1 MPLNIDVQYVKGVG
15 PKRARLLKKLGIN
28 TVEDLLFYFPKDYE
42 NRSEILKIED
52 LKVGEKQ
59 TFRAYIAGSAREIK
73 TSRLVITKIPVKD
86 GTGAV
91 ELVWYNQPYIKNNF
105 KIGEE
110 YIISGKLQFKYGQ
123 LMIENPAIE
132 KSDDVKLNTGRIVP
146 IYGLTEG
153 LSQNTIRKIMFNAL
167 KDYIGEIEEFFE
179 ENYLKEKGLMDI
191 KEAII
196 NINFPESQL
205 HLQKAKY
212 RLKYQELFLLQLTLF
227 LIKKSIKNFK
237 NGIKFEKVDLKP
249 FLEAL
254 PFKLTVAQ
262 VKVLK
267 EIISD
272 MASHKVMNRLVQGD
286 VGSGKTVVAACSM
299 YIAVKNGYQVAMM
312 APTEI
317 LAKQHYQT
325 LKEIFK
331 GSDIKIGFL
340 SGGFSP
346 SKKKEALEKI
356 KNGDYDIVVGTHA
369 LIEDTVVFHKLG
381 LCITD
386 EQHRFGVRQRA
397 LLMQKG
403 ENPDV
408 LVMTATPIPR
418 TLALILYGDLDISII
433 DQLPPGRKKVKTY
446 VIPSSMRKKA
456 YAFAMK
462 EVKKGR
468 QVYVVCPL
476 IEESDKVNAMSAE
489 IVYEEIYKEAFKN
502 AKVGLLHGKMPDSD
516 KEKVMED
523 FVNGKIDILVSTTVI
538 EVGVNVPN
546 ATVMIVENAERFGLA
561 QLHQLRGRVGRSEFQ
576 SYCILIA
583 YSNSDVAKKRL
594 RVMAETS
601 DGFKIAEKDLEIRGP
616 GEILGLRQHGL
627 PEFKIANLFE
637 DIEILKEVQKDVE
650 ELLAKDP
657 KLEGYSKLKNVLIN
671 QFYQKLSGIILN

>member
-1 MPLNIDVQYVKGVG
+1 MPLNLDIQYVKGVG
-15 PKRARLLKKLGIN
+15 PKRAKLLKKLGIN

-42 NRSEILKIED
+42 NRSDILKIED

-59 TFRAYIAGSAREIK
+59 TFRGYIAGSPREIK
-73 TSRLVITKIPVKD
+73 TSKVIITKVPVKD

-110 YIISGKLQFKYGQ
+110 YIINGKLQFKYGQ
-123 LMIENPAIE
+123 LIVENPVLE
-132 KSDDVKLNTGRIVP
+132 KSEDLKLNTGRIVP

-153 LSQNTIRKIMFNAL
+153 LTQNAIRKIMFNAL
-167 KDYIGEIEEFFE
+167 HDYVQEVEEFFDE
-179 ENYLKEKGLMDI
+179 EFLSEKGLMDI
-191 KEAII
+191 KNALI
-196 NINFPESQL
+196 NINFPQNEAYLEQ
-205 HLQKAKY
+205 AKY
-212 RLKYQELFLLQLTLF
+212 RFKYQELFLLQMALF
-227 LIKKSIKNFK
+227 LMKRSVKEKK
-237 NGIKFEKVDLKP
+237 GIKFERIDLKP
-249 FLEAL
+249 FLMGL
-254 PFKLTVAQ
+254 PFKLTSAQ
-262 VKVLK
+262 IKVLK
-267 EIISD
+267 EIIAD
-272 MASHKVMNRLVQGD
+272 MNSHKVMNRLVQGD

-317 LAKQHYQT
+317 LAKQHYYT
-325 LKEIFK
+325 LKELFK
-331 GSDIKIGFL
+331 NTDIKIGLL
-340 SGGFSP
+340 SGSISP
-346 SKKKEALEKI
+346 SNKKEVLEKI
-356 KNGDYDIVVGTHA
+356 KSGDYDIVVGTHA
-369 LIEDTVVFHKLG
+369 LIEDDVIFNNLG

-397 LLMQKG
+397 LLTQKG

-446 VIPSSMRKKA
+446 VISSSVRKKA
-456 YAFAMK
+456 YEFAMK

-476 IEESDKVNAMSAE
+476 IEESDKINAMSAE
-489 IVYEEIYKEAFKN
+489 IVYREIYKDAFKE
-502 AKVGLLHGKMPDSD
+502 AKVGLLHGKMADSD
-516 KEKVMED
+516 KEKIMEE

-576 SYCILIA
+576 SYCILIS
-583 YSNSDVAKKRL
+583 YSNSDIAKKRL
-594 RVMAETS
+594 GVLAQTS

-616 GEILGLRQHGL
+616 GEFLGLRQHGL
-627 PEFKIANLFE
+627 PEFKIANIFE
-637 DIEILKEVQKDVE
+637 DIDVLKRVQKDVE
-650 ELLAKDP
+650 ELLEKDP
-657 KLEGYSKLKNVLIN
+657 KLENYPKLRSILLN
-671 QFYQKLSGIILN
+671 QFYQKLEGIILN

>member
-1 MPLNIDVQYVKGVG
+1 MPLNLDIQYVKGVG
-15 PKRARLLKKLGIN
+15 PKRAKLLKKLGIN

-42 NRSEILKIED
+42 NRSDILKIED

-59 TFRAYIAGSAREIK
+59 TFRGYIAGSPREIK
-73 TSRLVITKIPVKD
+73 TSKVIITKVPVKD

-110 YIISGKLQFKYGQ
+110 YIINGKLQFKYGQ
-123 LMIENPAIE
+123 LIVENPVLE
-132 KSDDVKLNTGRIVP
+132 KSEDFKLNTGRIVP

-153 LSQNTIRKIMFNAL
+153 LTQNAIRKIMFNAL
-167 KDYIGEIEEFFE
+167 HDYVQEVEEFFDE
-179 ENYLKEKGLMDI
+179 EFLSEKGLMDI
-191 KEAII
+191 KNALI
-196 NINFPESQL
+196 NINFPQNEAYLEQ
-205 HLQKAKY
+205 AKY
-212 RLKYQELFLLQLTLF
+212 RFKYQELFLLQMALF
-227 LIKKSIKNFK
+227 LMKRSVKEKK
-237 NGIKFEKVDLKP
+237 GIKFEQADLKP
-249 FLEAL
+249 FLMGL
-254 PFKLTVAQ
+254 PFKLTLAQ
-262 VKVLK
+262 IKVLK
-267 EIISD
+267 EIIAD
-272 MASHKVMNRLVQGD
+272 MNSHKVMNRLVQGD

-317 LAKQHYQT
+317 LAKQHYYT
-325 LKEIFK
+325 LKELFRNT
-331 GSDIKIGFL
+331 DIKIGLL
-340 SGGFSP
+340 SGSISP
-346 SKKKEALEKI
+346 SNKKEVLEKI

-369 LIEDTVVFHKLG
+369 LIEDNVIFNNLG

-397 LLMQKG
+397 LLTQKG

-418 TLALILYGDLDISII
+418 TFALILYGDLDISII

-446 VIPSSMRKKA
+446 VISSSVREKA
-456 YAFAMK
+456 YEFAMK

-476 IEESDKVNAMSAE
+476 IEESDKINAMSAE
-489 IVYEEIYKEAFKN
+489 IVYREIYKDAFKE
-502 AKVGLLHGKMPDSD
+502 AKVGLLHGKMADSD
-516 KEKVMED
+516 KEKVMEE

-576 SYCILIA
+576 SYCILIS
-583 YSNSDVAKKRL
+583 YSNSDIAKKRL
-594 RVMAETS
+594 GVLAQTS

-616 GEILGLRQHGL
+616 GEFLGLRQHGL
-627 PEFKIANLFE
+627 PEFKIANIFE
-637 DIEILKEVQKDVE
+637 DIDVLKRVQKDVE
-650 ELLAKDP
+650 ELLEKDP
-657 KLEGYSKLKNVLIN
+657 KLENYPKLRSILLN
-671 QFYQKLSGIILN
+671 QFYQKLEGIILN

>member
-1 MPLNIDVQYVKGVG
+1 MPLNLDIQYVKGVG
-15 PKRARLLKKLGIN
+15 PKRAKLLKKLGIN

-42 NRSEILKIED
+42 NRSDILKIED

-59 TFRAYIAGSAREIK
+59 TFRGYIAGSPREIK
-73 TSRLVITKIPVKD
+73 TSKVIITKVPVKD

-110 YIISGKLQFKYGQ
+110 YIINGKLQFKYGQ
-123 LMIENPAIE
+123 LIVENPVLE
-132 KSDDVKLNTGRIVP
+132 KSEDFKLNTGRIVP

-153 LSQNTIRKIMFNAL
+153 LTQNAIRKIVFNAL
-167 KDYIGEIEEFFE
+167 HDYVQEVEEFFDE
-179 ENYLKEKGLMDI
+179 EFLSEKGLMDI
-191 KEAII
+191 KNALI
-196 NINFPESQL
+196 NINFPQNEAYLEQ
-205 HLQKAKY
+205 AKY
-212 RLKYQELFLLQLTLF
+212 RFKYQELFLLQMALF
-227 LIKKSIKNFK
+227 LMKRSVKGKK
-237 NGIKFEKVDLKP
+237 GIKFERVELKP
-249 FLEAL
+249 FLMGL
-254 PFKLTVAQ
+254 PFKLTSAQ
-262 VKVLK
+262 IKVLK
-267 EIISD
+267 EIIAD
-272 MASHKVMNRLVQGD
+272 MNSHKVMNRLVQGD

-299 YIAVKNGYQVAMM
+299 YIAAKNGYQVAMM

-317 LAKQHYQT
+317 LAKQHYHT
-325 LKEIFK
+325 LKELFRNT
-331 GSDIKIGFL
+331 DIKIGLL
-340 SGGFSP
+340 SGSISP
-346 SKKKEALEKI
+346 SNKKEVLEKI

-369 LIEDTVVFHKLG
+369 LIEDNVIFNNLG
-381 LCITD
+381 FCITD

-397 LLMQKG
+397 LLTQKG

-446 VIPSSMRKKA
+446 VISSSVRKKA
-456 YAFAMK
+456 YEFAMK

-476 IEESDKVNAMSAE
+476 IEESDKINAMSAE
-489 IVYEEIYKEAFKN
+489 IVYREIYEDAFKE
-502 AKVGLLHGKMPDSD
+502 AKVGLLHGKMTDSD
-516 KEKVMED
+516 KEKVMEE

-576 SYCILIA
+576 SYCILIS
-583 YSNSDVAKKRL
+583 YSNSDIAKKRL
-594 RVMAETS
+594 GVLAQTS

-616 GEILGLRQHGL
+616 GEFLGLRQHGL
-627 PEFKIANLFE
+627 PEFKIANIFE
-637 DIEILKEVQKDVE
+637 DIDVLKRVQKDVE
-650 ELLAKDP
+650 ELLEKDP
-657 KLEGYSKLKNVLIN
+657 KLENYPKLRSILLN
-671 QFYQKLSGIILN
+671 QFYQKLEGIILN

>member
-1 MPLNIDVQYVKGVG
+1 MPLNLDIQYVKGVG
-15 PKRARLLKKLGIN
+15 PKRAKLLKKLGIN

-42 NRSEILKIED
+42 NRSDILKIED

-59 TFRAYIAGSAREIK
+59 TFRGYIAGSPREIK
-73 TSRLVITKIPVKD
+73 TSKVIITKVPVKD

-110 YIISGKLQFKYGQ
+110 YIINGKLQFKYGQ
-123 LMIENPAIE
+123 LIVENPVLE
-132 KSDDVKLNTGRIVP
+132 KSEDFKLNTGRIVP

-153 LSQNTIRKIMFNAL
+153 LTQNAIRKIMFNAL
-167 KDYIGEIEEFFE
+167 HDYVQEVEEFFDE
-179 ENYLKEKGLMDI
+179 EFLSEKGLMDI
-191 KEAII
+191 KNALI
-196 NINFPESQL
+196 NINFPQNEAYLEQ
-205 HLQKAKY
+205 AKY
-212 RLKYQELFLLQLTLF
+212 RFKYQELFLLQMALF
-227 LIKKSIKNFK
+227 LMKRSVKGKK
-237 NGIKFEKVDLKP
+237 GIKFERVELKP
-249 FLEAL
+249 FLMGL
-254 PFKLTVAQ
+254 PFKLTSAQ
-262 VKVLK
+262 IKVLK
-267 EIISD
+267 EIIAD
-272 MASHKVMNRLVQGD
+272 MNSHKVMNRLVQGD

-299 YIAVKNGYQVAMM
+299 YIAAKNGYQVAMM

-317 LAKQHYQT
+317 LAKQHYHT
-325 LKEIFK
+325 LKELFRNT
-331 GSDIKIGFL
+331 DIKIGLL
-340 SGGFSP
+340 SGSISP
-346 SKKKEALEKI
+346 SNKKEVLEKI

-369 LIEDTVVFHKLG
+369 LIEDNVIFNNLG
-381 LCITD
+381 FCITD

-397 LLMQKG
+397 LLTQKG

-446 VIPSSMRKKA
+446 VISSSVRKKA
-456 YAFAMK
+456 YEFAMK

-476 IEESDKVNAMSAE
+476 IEESDKINAMSAE
-489 IVYEEIYKEAFKN
+489 IVYREIYEDAFKE
-502 AKVGLLHGKMPDSD
+502 AKVGLLHGKMTDSD
-516 KEKVMED
+516 KEKVMEE

-576 SYCILIA
+576 SYCILIS
-583 YSNSDVAKKRL
+583 YSNSDIAKKRL
-594 RVMAETS
+594 GVLAQTS

-616 GEILGLRQHGL
+616 GEFLGLRQHGL
-627 PEFKIANLFE
+627 PEFKIANIFE
-637 DIEILKEVQKDVE
+637 DIDVLKRVQKDVE
-650 ELLAKDP
+650 ELLEKDP
-657 KLEGYSKLKNVLIN
+657 KLENYPKLRSILLN
-671 QFYQKLSGIILN
+671 QFYQKLEGIILN

>member
-1 MPLNIDVQYVKGVG
+1 MPLNLDIQYVKGVG
-15 PKRARLLKKLGIN
+15 PKRAKLLKKLGIN

-42 NRSEILKIED
+42 NRSDILKIED

-59 TFRAYIAGSAREIK
+59 TFRGYIAGSPREIK
-73 TSRLVITKIPVKD
+73 TSKVIITKVPVKD

-110 YIISGKLQFKYGQ
+110 YIINGKLQFKYGQ
-123 LMIENPAIE
+123 LIVENPVLE
-132 KSDDVKLNTGRIVP
+132 KSEDFRLNTGRIVP

-153 LSQNTIRKIMFNAL
+153 LTQNAIRKIMFNAL
-167 KDYIGEIEEFFE
+167 HDYVQEIEEFFDE
-179 ENYLKEKGLMDI
+179 EFLFEKGLMDI
-191 KEAII
+191 KNALI
-196 NINFPESQL
+196 NINFPQNEAYLEQ
-205 HLQKAKY
+205 AKY
-212 RLKYQELFLLQLTLF
+212 RFKYQELFLLQMALF
-227 LIKKSIKNFK
+227 LVKRSVKGKK
-237 NGIKFEKVDLKP
+237 GIKFERVELKP
-249 FLEAL
+249 FLVGL
-254 PFKLTVAQ
+254 PFKLTSAQ
-262 VKVLK
+262 IKVLK
-267 EIISD
+267 EIIAD
-272 MASHKVMNRLVQGD
+272 MNSHKVMNRLVQGD

-317 LAKQHYQT
+317 LAKQHYYT
-325 LKEIFK
+325 LKELFRNT
-331 GSDIKIGFL
+331 DIKIGLL
-340 SGGFSP
+340 SGSISP
-346 SKKKEALEKI
+346 SNKKEVLEKI

-369 LIEDTVVFHKLG
+369 LIEDDVIFNNLG

-397 LLMQKG
+397 LLTKKG

-446 VIPSSMRKKA
+446 VISSSVRKKA
-456 YAFAMK
+456 YEFAMK

-476 IEESDKVNAMSAE
+476 IEESDKINAMSAE
-489 IVYEEIYKEAFKN
+489 IVYREIYKDAFKE
-502 AKVGLLHGKMPDSD
+502 AKVGLLHGKMNDSD
-516 KEKVMED
+516 KEKVMEE

-576 SYCILIA
+576 SYCILIS
-583 YSNSDVAKKRL
+583 YSNSDIAKKRL
-594 RVMAETS
+594 GVLAQTS

-616 GEILGLRQHGL
+616 GEFLGLRQHGL
-627 PEFKIANLFE
+627 PEFKIANIFE
-637 DIEILKEVQKDVE
+637 DIDIIKTVQKDVE
-650 ELLAKDP
+650 ELLEKDP
-657 KLEGYSKLKNVLIN
+657 KLENHPNLKSILLN
-671 QFYQKLSGIILN
+671 QFYQKLEGIILN

>member
-1 MPLNIDVQYVKGVG
+1 MPLNLDIQYVKGVG
-15 PKRARLLKKLGIN
+15 PKRAKLLKKLGIN
-28 TVEDLLFYFPKDYE
+28 TFYFPKDYE
-42 NRSEILKIED
+42 NRSDILKIED

-59 TFRAYIAGSAREIK
+59 TFRGYIAGSPREIK
-73 TSRLVITKIPVKD
+73 TSKVIITKVPVKD

-110 YIISGKLQFKYGQ
+110 YIINGKLQFKYGQ
-123 LMIENPAIE
+123 LIVENPVLE
-132 KSDDVKLNTGRIVP
+132 KSEDFKLNTGRIVP

-153 LSQNTIRKIMFNAL
+153 LTQNAIRKIMFNAL
-167 KDYIGEIEEFFE
+167 HDYVQEVEEFFDE
-179 ENYLKEKGLMDI
+179 EFLSEKGLMDI
-191 KEAII
+191 KNALI
-196 NINFPESQL
+196 NINFPQNEAYLEQ
-205 HLQKAKY
+205 AKY
-212 RLKYQELFLLQLTLF
+212 RFKYQELFLLQMALF
-227 LIKKSIKNFK
+227 LMKRSVKEKK
-237 NGIKFEKVDLKP
+237 GIKFEQADLKP
-249 FLEAL
+249 FLMGL
-254 PFKLTVAQ
+254 PFKLTLAQ
-262 VKVLK
+262 IKVLK
-267 EIISD
+267 EIIAD
-272 MASHKVMNRLVQGD
+272 MNSHKVMNRLVQGD

-317 LAKQHYQT
+317 LAKQHYYT
-325 LKEIFK
+325 LKELFRNT
-331 GSDIKIGFL
+331 DIKIGLL
-340 SGGFSP
+340 SGSISP
-346 SKKKEALEKI
+346 SNKKEVLEKI

-369 LIEDTVVFHKLG
+369 LIEDNVIFNNLG

-397 LLMQKG
+397 LLTQKG

-418 TLALILYGDLDISII
+418 TFALILYGDLDISII

-446 VIPSSMRKKA
+446 VISSSVREKA
-456 YAFAMK
+456 YEFAMK

-476 IEESDKVNAMSAE
+476 IEESDKINAMSAE
-489 IVYEEIYKEAFKN
+489 IVYREIYKDAFKE
-502 AKVGLLHGKMPDSD
+502 AKVGLLHGKMADSD
-516 KEKVMED
+516 KEKVMEE

-576 SYCILIA
+576 SYCILIS
-583 YSNSDVAKKRL
+583 YSNSDIAKKRL
-594 RVMAETS
+594 GVLAQTS

-616 GEILGLRQHGL
+616 GEFLGLRQHGL
-627 PEFKIANLFE
+627 PEFKIANIFE
-637 DIEILKEVQKDVE
+637 DIDVLKRVQKDVE
-650 ELLAKDP
+650 ELLEKDP
-657 KLEGYSKLKNVLIN
+657 KLENYPKLRSILLN
-671 QFYQKLSGIILN
+671 QFYQKLEGIILN

>member
-1 MPLNIDVQYVKGVG
+1 MPLNLDIQYVKGVG
-15 PKRARLLKKLGIN
+15 PKRAKLLKKLGIN

-42 NRSEILKIED
+42 NRSDILKIED

-59 TFRAYIAGSAREIK
+59 TFRGYIAGSPREIK
-73 TSRLVITKIPVKD
+73 TSKVIITKVPVKD

-110 YIISGKLQFKYGQ
+110 YIINGKLQFKYGQ
-123 LMIENPAIE
+123 LIVENPVLE
-132 KSDDVKLNTGRIVP
+132 KSEDFKLNTGRIVP

-153 LSQNTIRKIMFNAL
+153 LTQNAIRKIMFNAL
-167 KDYIGEIEEFFE
+167 HDYVQEVEEFFDE
-179 ENYLKEKGLMDI
+179 EFLSEKGLMDI
-191 KEAII
+191 KNALI
-196 NINFPESQL
+196 NINFPQNEAYLEQ
-205 HLQKAKY
+205 AKY
-212 RLKYQELFLLQLTLF
+212 RFKYQELFLLQMALF
-227 LIKKSIKNFK
+227 LMKRSVKGKK
-237 NGIKFEKVDLKP
+237 GIKFERVELKP
-249 FLEAL
+249 FLMGL
-254 PFKLTVAQ
+254 PFKLTSAQ
-262 VKVLK
+262 IKVLK
-267 EIISD
+267 EIIAD
-272 MASHKVMNRLVQGD
+272 MNSHKVMNRLVQGD

-317 LAKQHYQT
+317 LAKQHYHT
-325 LKEIFK
+325 LKELFRNT
-331 GSDIKIGFL
+331 DIKIGLL
-340 SGGFSP
+340 SGSISP
-346 SKKKEALEKI
+346 SNKKEVLEKI

-369 LIEDTVVFHKLG
+369 LIEDNVIFNNLG
-381 LCITD
+381 FCITD

-397 LLMQKG
+397 LLTQKG

-446 VIPSSMRKKA
+446 VISSSVRKKA
-456 YAFAMK
+456 YEFAMK

-476 IEESDKVNAMSAE
+476 IEESDKINAMSAE
-489 IVYEEIYKEAFKN
+489 IVYREIYEDAFKE
-502 AKVGLLHGKMPDSD
+502 AKVGLLHGKMTDSD
-516 KEKVMED
+516 KEKVMEE

-576 SYCILIA
+576 SYCILIS
-583 YSNSDVAKKRL
+583 YSNSDIAKKRL
-594 RVMAETS
+594 GVLAQTS

-616 GEILGLRQHGL
+616 GEFLGLRQHGL
-627 PEFKIANLFE
+627 PEFKIANIFE
-637 DIEILKEVQKDVE
+637 DIDVLKRVQKDVE
-650 ELLAKDP
+650 ELLEKDP
-657 KLEGYSKLKNVLIN
+657 KLENYPKLRSILLN
-671 QFYQKLSGIILN
+671 QFYQKLEGIILN

>member
-1 MPLNIDVQYVKGVG
+1 MPLNLDIQYVKGVG
-15 PKRARLLKKLGIN
+15 PKRAKLLKKLGIN

-42 NRSEILKIED
+42 NRSDILKIED

-59 TFRAYIAGSAREIK
+59 TFRGYIAGSPREIK
-73 TSRLVITKIPVKD
+73 TSKVIITKVPVKD

-110 YIISGKLQFKYGQ
+110 YIINGKLQFKYGQ
-123 LMIENPAIE
+123 LIVENPVLE
-132 KSDDVKLNTGRIVP
+132 KSEDFKLNTGRIVP

-153 LSQNTIRKIMFNAL
+153 LTQNAIRKIMFNAL
-167 KDYIGEIEEFFE
+167 HDYVQEVEEFFDE
-179 ENYLKEKGLMDI
+179 EFLSEKGLMDI
-191 KEAII
+191 KNALI
-196 NINFPESQL
+196 NINFPQNEAYLEQ
-205 HLQKAKY
+205 AKY
-212 RLKYQELFLLQLTLF
+212 RFKYQELFLLQMALF
-227 LIKKSIKNFK
+227 LMKRSVKEKK
-237 NGIKFEKVDLKP
+237 GIKFEQADLKP
-249 FLEAL
+249 FLMGL
-254 PFKLTVAQ
+254 PFKLTLAQ
-262 VKVLK
+262 IKVLK
-267 EIISD
+267 EIIAD
-272 MASHKVMNRLVQGD
+272 MNSHKVMNRLVQGD

-317 LAKQHYQT
+317 LAKQHYYT
-325 LKEIFK
+325 LKELFRNT
-331 GSDIKIGFL
+331 DIKIGLL
-340 SGGFSP
+340 SGSISP
-346 SKKKEALEKI
+346 SNKKEVLEKI

-369 LIEDTVVFHKLG
+369 LIEDNVIFNNLG
-381 LCITD
+381 FCITD

-397 LLMQKG
+397 LLTQKG

-446 VIPSSMRKKA
+446 VISSSVRKKA
-456 YAFAMK
+456 YEFAMK

-476 IEESDKVNAMSAE
+476 IEESDKINAMSAE
-489 IVYEEIYKEAFKN
+489 IVYREIYEDAFKE
-502 AKVGLLHGKMPDSD
+502 AKVGLLHGKMTDSD
-516 KEKVMED
+516 KEKVMEE

-576 SYCILIA
+576 SYCILIS
-583 YSNSDVAKKRL
+583 YSNSDIAKKRL
-594 RVMAETS
+594 GVLAQTS

-616 GEILGLRQHGL
+616 GEFLGLRQHGL
-627 PEFKIANLFE
+627 PEFKIANIFE
-637 DIEILKEVQKDVE
+637 DIDVLKRVQKDVE
-650 ELLAKDP
+650 ELLEKDP
-657 KLEGYSKLKNVLIN
+657 KLENYPKLRSILLN
-671 QFYQKLSGIILN
+671 QFYQKLEGIILN

>member
-1 MPLNIDVQYVKGVG
+1 MPLNLDIQYVKGVG
-15 PKRARLLKKLGIN
+15 PKRAKLLKKLGIN

-42 NRSEILKIED
+42 NRSDILKIED

-59 TFRAYIAGSAREIK
+59 TFRGYIAGSPREIK
-73 TSRLVITKIPVKD
+73 TSKVIITKVPVKD
-86 GTGAV
+86 GTGVV

-110 YIISGKLQFKYGQ
+110 YIINGKLQFKYGQ
-123 LMIENPAIE
+123 LIVENPVLE
-132 KSDDVKLNTGRIVP
+132 KSEDFKLNTGRIVP

-153 LSQNTIRKIMFNAL
+153 LTQNAIRKIMFNAL
-167 KDYIGEIEEFFE
+167 HDYVQEVEEFFDE
-179 ENYLKEKGLMDI
+179 EFLSEKGLMDI
-191 KEAII
+191 KNALI
-196 NINFPESQL
+196 NINFPQNEAYLEQ
-205 HLQKAKY
+205 AKY
-212 RLKYQELFLLQLTLF
+212 RFKYQELFLLQMALF
-227 LIKKSIKNFK
+227 LMKRSVKGKK
-237 NGIKFEKVDLKP
+237 GIKFERVELKP
-249 FLEAL
+249 FLMGL
-254 PFKLTVAQ
+254 PFKLTSAQ
-262 VKVLK
+262 IKVLK
-267 EIISD
+267 EIIAD
-272 MASHKVMNRLVQGD
+272 MNSHKVMNRLVQGD

-317 LAKQHYQT
+317 LAKQHYHT
-325 LKEIFK
+325 LKELFRNT
-331 GSDIKIGFL
+331 DIKIGLL
-340 SGGFSP
+340 SGSISP
-346 SKKKEALEKI
+346 SNKKEVLEKI

-369 LIEDTVVFHKLG
+369 LIEDNVIFNNLG
-381 LCITD
+381 FCITD

-397 LLMQKG
+397 LLTQKG

-446 VIPSSMRKKA
+446 VISSSVRKKA
-456 YAFAMK
+456 YEFAMK

-476 IEESDKVNAMSAE
+476 IEESDKINAMSAE
-489 IVYEEIYKEAFKN
+489 IVYREIYEDAFKE
-502 AKVGLLHGKMPDSD
+502 AKVGLLHGKMTDSD
-516 KEKVMED
+516 KEKVVEE

-576 SYCILIA
+576 SYCILIS
-583 YSNSDVAKKRL
+583 YSNSDIAKKRL
-594 RVMAETS
+594 GVLAQTS

-616 GEILGLRQHGL
+616 GEFLGLRQHGL
-627 PEFKIANLFE
+627 PEFKIANIFE
-637 DIEILKEVQKDVE
+637 DIDILKTVQKDVE
-650 ELLAKDP
+650 ELLEKDP
-657 KLEGYSKLKNVLIN
+657 KLENHPKLKSILLN
-671 QFYQKLSGIILN
+671 QFYQKLEGIILN

>member
-1 MPLNIDVQYVKGVG
+1 MPLNLDIQYVKGVG
-15 PKRARLLKKLGIN
+15 PKRAKLLKKLGIN

-42 NRSEILKIED
+42 NRSDILKIED

-59 TFRAYIAGSAREIK
+59 TFRGYIAGSPREIK
-73 TSRLVITKIPVKD
+73 TSKVIITKVPVKD

-110 YIISGKLQFKYGQ
+110 YIINGKLQFKYGQ
-123 LMIENPAIE
+123 LIVENPVLE
-132 KSDDVKLNTGRIVP
+132 KSEDFKLNTGRIVP

-153 LSQNTIRKIMFNAL
+153 LTQNAIRKIMFNAL
-167 KDYIGEIEEFFE
+167 HDYVQEVEEFFDE
-179 ENYLKEKGLMDI
+179 EFLSEKGLMDI
-191 KEAII
+191 RNALI
-196 NINFPESQL
+196 NINFPQNEAYFEQ
-205 HLQKAKY
+205 AKY
-212 RLKYQELFLLQLTLF
+212 RFKYQELFLLQIALF
-227 LIKKSIKNFK
+227 LMKRSVKGKK
-237 NGIKFEKVDLKP
+237 GIKFERVELKP
-249 FLEAL
+249 FLLGL
-254 PFKLTVAQ
+254 PFKLTSAQ
-262 VKVLK
+262 IKVLK
-267 EIISD
+267 EIIAD
-272 MASHKVMNRLVQGD
+272 MNSHKVMNRLVQGD

-317 LAKQHYQT
+317 LAKQHYHT
-325 LKEIFK
+325 LIELFRNT
-331 GSDIKIGFL
+331 DIKIGIL
-340 SGGFSP
+340 SGSISP
-346 SKKKEALEKI
+346 SNKKEILEKI

-369 LIEDTVVFHKLG
+369 LIEDNVIFNNLG
-381 LCITD
+381 FCITD

-397 LLMQKG
+397 LLTQKG

-446 VIPSSMRKKA
+446 VISSSLRKKA
-456 YAFAMK
+456 YEFAMK

-476 IEESDKVNAMSAE
+476 IEESDKINAMSAE
-489 IVYEEIYKEAFKN
+489 IVYREIYEDAFKE
-502 AKVGLLHGKMPDSD
+502 AKVGLLHGKMTDSD
-516 KEKVMED
+516 KEKVMEE

-576 SYCILIA
+576 SYCILIS
-583 YSNSDVAKKRL
+583 YSNSSIAKKRL
-594 RVMAETS
+594 GVLAQTT

-616 GEILGLRQHGL
+616 GEFLGLRQHGL
-627 PEFKIANLFE
+627 PEFKIANIFE
-637 DIEILKEVQKDVE
+637 DIDILKTVQKDVE
-650 ELLAKDP
+650 ELLEKDP
-657 KLEGYSKLKNVLIN
+657 KLENHPKLKSVLFN
-671 QFYQKLSGIILN
+671 QFYQKLEGIILN

>member
-1 MPLNIDVQYVKGVG
+1 MPLNLDIQYVKGVG
-15 PKRARLLKKLGIN
+15 PKRAKLLKKLGIN

-42 NRSEILKIED
+42 NRSDILKIED

-59 TFRAYIAGSAREIK
+59 TFRGYIAGSPREIK
-73 TSRLVITKIPVKD
+73 TSKVIITKVPVKD

-110 YIISGKLQFKYGQ
+110 YIINGKLQFKYGQ
-123 LMIENPAIE
+123 LIVENPVLE
-132 KSDDVKLNTGRIVP
+132 KSEDFKLNTGRIVP

-153 LSQNTIRKIMFNAL
+153 LTQNAIRKIMFNAL
-167 KDYIGEIEEFFE
+167 HDYVQEVEEFFDE
-179 ENYLKEKGLMDI
+179 EFLSEKGLMDI
-191 KEAII
+191 KNALI
-196 NINFPESQL
+196 NINFPQNEAYLEQ
-205 HLQKAKY
+205 AKY
-212 RLKYQELFLLQLTLF
+212 RFKYQELFLLQMALF
-227 LIKKSIKNFK
+227 LMKRSVKGKK
-237 NGIKFEKVDLKP
+237 GIKFERVELKP
-249 FLEAL
+249 FLMGL
-254 PFKLTVAQ
+254 PFKLTSPQ
-262 VKVLK
+262 IKVLK
-267 EIISD
+267 EIIAD
-272 MASHKVMNRLVQGD
+272 MNSHKVMNRLVQGD

-317 LAKQHYQT
+317 LAKQHYHT
-325 LKEIFK
+325 LKELFRNT
-331 GSDIKIGFL
+331 DIKIGLL
-340 SGGFSP
+340 SGSISP
-346 SKKKEALEKI
+346 SNKKEVLEKI

-369 LIEDTVVFHKLG
+369 LIEDNVIFNNLG

-397 LLMQKG
+397 LLTQKG

-446 VIPSSMRKKA
+446 VISSSVRKKA
-456 YAFAMK
+456 YEFAMK

-476 IEESDKVNAMSAE
+476 IEESDKINAMSAE
-489 IVYEEIYKEAFKN
+489 IVYREIYKDAFKE
-502 AKVGLLHGKMPDSD
+502 AKVGLLHGKMADSD
-516 KEKVMED
+516 KEKVMEE

-576 SYCILIA
+576 SYCILIS
-583 YSNSDVAKKRL
+583 YSNSDIAKKRL
-594 RVMAETS
+594 GVLAQTS

-616 GEILGLRQHGL
+616 GEFLGLRQHGL
-627 PEFKIANLFE
+627 PEFKIANIFE
-637 DIEILKEVQKDVE
+637 DIDVLKRVQKDVE
-650 ELLAKDP
+650 ELLEKDP
-657 KLEGYSKLKNVLIN
+657 KLENYPKLRSILLN
-671 QFYQKLSGIILN
+671 QFYQKLEGIILN

>member
-1 MPLNIDVQYVKGVG
+1 MPLNLDIQYVKGVG
-15 PKRARLLKKLGIN
+15 PKRAKLLKKLGIN

-42 NRSEILKIED
+42 NRSDILKIDD

-59 TFRAYIAGSAREIK
+59 TFRGYIAGVPREIK
-73 TSRLVITKIPVKD
+73 TSKVIITKLPVKD

-110 YIISGKLQFKYGQ
+110 YIINGKLQFKYGQ
-123 LMIENPAIE
+123 LIVENPVLE
-132 KSDDVKLNTGRIVP
+132 KSEDFKLNTGRIVP

-153 LSQNTIRKIMFNAL
+153 LTQNTIRKIMFNAL
-167 KDYIGEIEEFFE
+167 HDYVQEVEEFLDDEF
-179 ENYLKEKGLMDI
+179 LSKKGLMDI
-191 KEAII
+191 KNALI
-196 NINFPESQL
+196 NINFPQNETYLEQ
-205 HLQKAKY
+205 AKY
-212 RLKYQELFLLQLTLF
+212 RLKYQELFLLQISLF
-227 LIKKSIKNFK
+227 LMKKSVKEK
-237 NGIKFEKVDLKP
+237 KGIRFEKVELKP
-249 FLEAL
+249 FLMEL
-254 PFKLTVAQ
+254 PFKLTSAQ

-267 EIISD
+267 EIIAD
-272 MASHKVMNRLVQGD
+272 MNSYKVMNRLVQGD

-317 LAKQHYQT
+317 LAKQHYHT
-325 LKEIFK
+325 LRELFK
-331 GSDIKIGFL
+331 NTDIKIGLL
-340 SGGFSP
+340 SGSILP
-346 SKKKEALEKI
+346 SIKKEVLEKI

-369 LIEDTVVFHKLG
+369 LIEDNVIFKNLG
-381 LCITD
+381 FCVTD

-397 LLMQKG
+397 LLTQKG
-403 ENPDV
+403 ENPDI

-446 VIPSSMRKKA
+446 VIYSSFRKKA
-456 YAFAMK
+456 YEFAMR

-476 IEESDKVNAMSAE
+476 IEESDKINAMSAE
-489 IVYEEIYKEAFKN
+489 IVYREIYEDAFKE
-502 AKVGLLHGKMPDSD
+502 AKVGLLHGKMADS
-516 KEKVMED
+516 EKAKIMQE

-576 SYCILIA
+576 SYCILIS
-583 YSNSDVAKKRL
+583 YSNSDIAKKRL
-594 RVMAETS
+594 GVLVQTS

-616 GEILGLRQHGL
+616 GEFLGLRQHGL
-627 PEFKIANLFE
+627 PEFKIANIFE
-637 DIEILKEVQKDVE
+637 DIDVLKKVQKDAE
-650 ELLAKDP
+650 ELLERDPQLENHP
-657 KLEGYSKLKNVLIN
+657 KLKSILFN
-671 QFYQKLSGIILN
+671 QFYQKLEGIILN

>member
-1 MPLNIDVQYVKGVG
+1 MPLNLDIQYVKGVG
-15 PKRARLLKKLGIN
+15 PKRAKLLKKLGIN

-42 NRSEILKIED
+42 NRSDILKIED

-59 TFRAYIAGSAREIK
+59 TFRGYIAGSPREIK
-73 TSRLVITKIPVKD
+73 TSKVIITKVPVKD
-86 GTGAV
+86 GTGVV

-110 YIISGKLQFKYGQ
+110 YIINGKLQFKYGQ
-123 LMIENPAIE
+123 LIVENPVLE
-132 KSDDVKLNTGRIVP
+132 KSEDFKLNTGRIVP

-153 LSQNTIRKIMFNAL
+153 LTQNAIRKIMFNAL
-167 KDYIGEIEEFFE
+167 HDYVQEVEEFFDE
-179 ENYLKEKGLMDI
+179 EFLSEKGLMDI
-191 KEAII
+191 KNALI
-196 NINFPESQL
+196 NINFPQNEAYLEQ
-205 HLQKAKY
+205 AKY
-212 RLKYQELFLLQLTLF
+212 RFKYQELFLLQMALF
-227 LIKKSIKNFK
+227 LMKRSVKEKK
-237 NGIKFEKVDLKP
+237 GIKFEQADLKP
-249 FLEAL
+249 FLMGL
-254 PFKLTVAQ
+254 PFKLTLAQ
-262 VKVLK
+262 IKVLK
-267 EIISD
+267 EIIAD
-272 MASHKVMNRLVQGD
+272 MNSHKVMNRLVQGD

-317 LAKQHYQT
+317 LAKQHYYT
-325 LKEIFK
+325 LKELFRNT
-331 GSDIKIGFL
+331 DIKIGLL
-340 SGGFSP
+340 SGSISP
-346 SKKKEALEKI
+346 SNKKEVLEKI

-369 LIEDTVVFHKLG
+369 LIEDNVIFNNLG

-397 LLMQKG
+397 LLTQKG

-418 TLALILYGDLDISII
+418 TFALILYGDLDISII

-446 VIPSSMRKKA
+446 VISSSVREKA
-456 YAFAMK
+456 YEFAMK

-476 IEESDKVNAMSAE
+476 IEESDKINAMSAE
-489 IVYEEIYKEAFKN
+489 IVYREIYKDAFKE
-502 AKVGLLHGKMPDSD
+502 AKVGLLHGKMADSD
-516 KEKVMED
+516 KEKVMEE

-576 SYCILIA
+576 SYCILIS
-583 YSNSDVAKKRL
+583 YSNSDIAKKRL
-594 RVMAETS
+594 GVLAQTS

-616 GEILGLRQHGL
+616 GEFLGLRQHGL
-627 PEFKIANLFE
+627 PEFKIANIFE
-637 DIEILKEVQKDVE
+637 DIDVLKRVQKDVE
-650 ELLAKDP
+650 ELLEKDP
-657 KLEGYSKLKNVLIN
+657 KLENYPKLRSILLN
-671 QFYQKLSGIILN
+671 QFYQKLEGIILN

>member
-1 MPLNIDVQYVKGVG
+1 MPLNLDIQYVKGVG
-15 PKRARLLKKLGIN
+15 PKRAKLLKKLGIN

-42 NRSEILKIED
+42 NRSDILKIED

-59 TFRAYIAGSAREIK
+59 TFRGYIAGSPREIK
-73 TSRLVITKIPVKD
+73 TSKVIITKVPVKD
-86 GTGAV
+86 GTGVV

-110 YIISGKLQFKYGQ
+110 YIINGKLQFKYGQ
-123 LMIENPAIE
+123 LIVENPVLE
-132 KSDDVKLNTGRIVP
+132 KSEDFKLNTGRIVP

-153 LSQNTIRKIMFNAL
+153 LTQNAIRKIMFNAL
-167 KDYIGEIEEFFE
+167 HDYVQEVEEFFDKE
-179 ENYLKEKGLMDI
+179 FLSEKGLMDI
-191 KEAII
+191 KNALI
-196 NINFPESQL
+196 NINFPQNEAYLEQ
-205 HLQKAKY
+205 AKY
-212 RLKYQELFLLQLTLF
+212 RFKYQELFLLQMALF
-227 LIKKSIKNFK
+227 LMKRSVKEKK
-237 NGIKFEKVDLKP
+237 GIKFEQADLKP
-249 FLEAL
+249 FLMGL
-254 PFKLTVAQ
+254 PFKLTLAQ
-262 VKVLK
+262 IKVLK
-267 EIISD
+267 EIIAD
-272 MASHKVMNRLVQGD
+272 MNSHKVMNRLVQGD

-317 LAKQHYQT
+317 LAKQHYYT
-325 LKEIFK
+325 LKELFRNT
-331 GSDIKIGFL
+331 DIKIGLL
-340 SGGFSP
+340 SGSISP
-346 SKKKEALEKI
+346 SNKKEVLEKI

-369 LIEDTVVFHKLG
+369 LIEDNVIFNNLG

-397 LLMQKG
+397 LLTQKG

-418 TLALILYGDLDISII
+418 TFALILYGDLDISII

-446 VIPSSMRKKA
+446 VISSSVREKA
-456 YAFAMK
+456 YEFAMK

-476 IEESDKVNAMSAE
+476 IEESDKINAMSAE
-489 IVYEEIYKEAFKN
+489 IVYREIYKDAFKE
-502 AKVGLLHGKMPDSD
+502 AKVGLLHGKMADSD
-516 KEKVMED
+516 KEKVMEE

-576 SYCILIA
+576 SYCILIS
-583 YSNSDVAKKRL
+583 YSNSDIAKKRL
-594 RVMAETS
+594 GVLAQTS

-616 GEILGLRQHGL
+616 GEFLGLRQHGL
-627 PEFKIANLFE
+627 PEFKIANIFE
-637 DIEILKEVQKDVE
+637 DIDVLERVQKDVE
-650 ELLAKDP
+650 ELLEKDP
-657 KLEGYSKLKNVLIN
+657 KLENYPKLRSILLN
-671 QFYQKLSGIILN
+671 QFYQKLEGIILN

>member
-1 MPLNIDVQYVKGVG
+1 MPLNLDIQYVKGVG
-15 PKRARLLKKLGIN
+15 PKRAKLLKKLGIN

-42 NRSEILKIED
+42 NRSDILKIED

-59 TFRAYIAGSAREIK
+59 TFRGYIAGSPREIK
-73 TSRLVITKIPVKD
+73 TSKVIITKVPVKD

-110 YIISGKLQFKYGQ
+110 YIINGKLQFKYGQ
-123 LMIENPAIE
+123 LIVENPVLE
-132 KSDDVKLNTGRIVP
+132 KSEDFRLNTGRIVP

-153 LSQNTIRKIMFNAL
+153 LTQNAIRKIMFNAL
-167 KDYIGEIEEFFE
+167 KDYVQEIEEFFDE
-179 ENYLKEKGLMDI
+179 EFLFEKGLMDI
-191 KEAII
+191 KNALI
-196 NINFPESQL
+196 NINFPQNEAYLEQ
-205 HLQKAKY
+205 AKY
-212 RLKYQELFLLQLTLF
+212 RFKYQELFLLQMALF
-227 LIKKSIKNFK
+227 LMKRSVKGKK
-237 NGIKFEKVDLKP
+237 GIKFERVELKP
-249 FLEAL
+249 FLMGL
-254 PFKLTVAQ
+254 PFKLTSAQ
-262 VKVLK
+262 IKVLK
-267 EIISD
+267 EIIAD
-272 MASHKVMNRLVQGD
+272 MNSHKVMNRLVQGD

-317 LAKQHYQT
+317 LAKQHYYT
-325 LKEIFK
+325 LKELFRNT
-331 GSDIKIGFL
+331 DIKIGLL
-340 SGGFSP
+340 SGSISP
-346 SKKKEALEKI
+346 SNKKEVLEKI

-369 LIEDTVVFHKLG
+369 LIEDDVIFKNLG

-397 LLMQKG
+397 LLTQKG

-446 VIPSSMRKKA
+446 VISSSVRKKA
-456 YAFAMK
+456 YEFAMK
-462 EVKKGR
+462 EVKNGR

-476 IEESDKVNAMSAE
+476 IEESDKINAMSAE
-489 IVYEEIYKEAFKN
+489 IVYREIYKDAFKE
-502 AKVGLLHGKMPDSD
+502 AKVGLLHGKMEDSD
-516 KEKVMED
+516 KEKVMEE
-523 FVNGKIDILVSTTVI
+523 FANGEIDILVSTTVI

-576 SYCILIA
+576 SYCILIS
-583 YSNSDVAKKRL
+583 YSNSDIAKKRL
-594 RVMAETS
+594 GVLAQTS

-616 GEILGLRQHGL
+616 GEFLGLRQHGL
-627 PEFKIANLFE
+627 PEFKIANIFE
-637 DIEILKEVQKDVE
+637 DIDIIKTVQKDVE
-650 ELLAKDP
+650 ELLEKDP
-657 KLEGYSKLKNVLIN
+657 KLESYPKLRSILFN
-671 QFYQKLSGIILN
+671 QFYQKLEGIILN

>member
-1 MPLNIDVQYVKGVG
+1 MPLNLDIQYVKGVG
-15 PKRARLLKKLGIN
+15 PKRAKLLKKLGIN

-42 NRSEILKIED
+42 NRSDILKIED

-59 TFRAYIAGSAREIK
+59 TFRGYIAGSPREIK
-73 TSRLVITKIPVKD
+73 TSKVIITKVPVKD

-110 YIISGKLQFKYGQ
+110 YIINGKLQFKYGQ
-123 LMIENPAIE
+123 LIVENPVLE
-132 KSDDVKLNTGRIVP
+132 KSEDFRLNTGRIVP

-153 LSQNTIRKIMFNAL
+153 LTQNAIRKIMFNAF
-167 KDYIGEIEEFFE
+167 KDYVQEVEEFFDE
-179 ENYLKEKGLMDI
+179 EFLFEKGLMDI
-191 KEAII
+191 KNALI
-196 NINFPESQL
+196 NINFPQNEAYLEQ
-205 HLQKAKY
+205 AKY
-212 RLKYQELFLLQLTLF
+212 RFKYQELFLLQMALF
-227 LIKKSIKNFK
+227 LMKRSVKGKK
-237 NGIKFEKVDLKP
+237 GIKFERVELKP
-249 FLEAL
+249 FLMGL
-254 PFKLTVAQ
+254 PFKLTSAQ
-262 VKVLK
+262 IKVLK
-267 EIISD
+267 EIIAD
-272 MASHKVMNRLVQGD
+272 MNSHKVMNRLVQGD

-317 LAKQHYQT
+317 LAKQHYYT
-325 LKEIFK
+325 LKELFRNT
-331 GSDIKIGFL
+331 DIKIGLL
-340 SGGFSP
+340 SGSISP
-346 SKKKEALEKI
+346 SNKKEVLEKI

-369 LIEDTVVFHKLG
+369 LIEDDVIFKNLG

-397 LLMQKG
+397 LLTQKG

-446 VIPSSMRKKA
+446 VISSSVRKKA
-456 YAFAMK
+456 YEFAMK
-462 EVKKGR
+462 EVKNGR

-476 IEESDKVNAMSAE
+476 IEESDKINAMSAE
-489 IVYEEIYKEAFKN
+489 IVYREIYKDAFKE
-502 AKVGLLHGKMPDSD
+502 AKVGLLHGKMEDSD
-516 KEKVMED
+516 KEKVMEE
-523 FVNGKIDILVSTTVI
+523 FANGEIDILVSTTVI

-576 SYCILIA
+576 SYCILIS
-583 YSNSDVAKKRL
+583 YSNSDIAKKRL
-594 RVMAETS
+594 GVLAQTS

-616 GEILGLRQHGL
+616 GEFLGLRQHGL
-627 PEFKIANLFE
+627 PEFKIANIFE
-637 DIEILKEVQKDVE
+637 DIDIIKTVQKDVE
-650 ELLAKDP
+650 ELLEKDP
-657 KLEGYSKLKNVLIN
+657 KLESYPKLRSILFN
-671 QFYQKLSGIILN
+671 QFYQKLEGIILN